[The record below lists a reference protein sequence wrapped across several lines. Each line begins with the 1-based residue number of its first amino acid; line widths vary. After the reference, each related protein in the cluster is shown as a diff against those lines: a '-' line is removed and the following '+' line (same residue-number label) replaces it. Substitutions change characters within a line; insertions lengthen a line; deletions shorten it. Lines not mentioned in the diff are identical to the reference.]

1 MSLSVK
7 QASQSPV
14 RADYKLP
21 RFNLLSSNGAF
32 RYGYRYHRLF
42 SRIETKL
49 VDWLT
54 KHSLQIL
61 RLTLGLVFLWF
72 GAVKFFPGLSSAE
85 NLAART
91 IFTLTAGLV
100 PAYVS
105 VPVLAG
111 WECLIGLGLLF
122 GRFMRLTLALLF
134 LQMAGT
140 FLPLLF
146 FPAETW
152 RQLPVS
158 LTLEGQYIVK
168 NIVLISAGLVL
179 STTLNSPKKET
190 KLENKIV

>member
-1 MSLSVK
+1 MSISVK
-7 QASQSPV
+7 QSSQSPV

-21 RFNLLSSNGAF
+21 RFNLLSSNSAF
-32 RYGYRYHRLF
+32 RYGYRSLRLF

-100 PAYVS
+100 PASVS

-111 WECLIGLGLLF
+111 WECLIGLGLLL

-179 STTLNSPKKET
+179 STTLSVPKKET
-190 KLENKIV
+190 KLENK

>member
-1 MSLSVK
+1 MSIPAK
-7 QASQSPV
+7 QAALNPV
-14 RADYKLP
+14 RADHKQSW
-21 RFNLLSSNGAF
+21 FNVLLSNGIF
-32 RYGYRYHRLF
+32 RYGYTYLRLF

-100 PAYVS
+100 PASVS

-179 STTLNSPKKET
+179 SGRLDLLKKET
-190 KLENKIV
+190 APAAR